1 MSILTVTMDK
11 LETYRNKVKA
21 QRQLI
26 DKKNYALDVKRTQIV
41 RLHEIIATLMEVPE
55 VKDKYEL
62 ERNEITN
69 LWELNHTLE
78 YIQRRE

>member
-1 MSILTVTMDK
+1 MPEILEM
-11 LETYRNKVKA
+11 YRDKVKA
-21 QRQLI
+21 MRKVI
-26 DKKNYALDVKRTQIV
+26 DEKNYNLDVKRTHIV
-41 RLHEIIATLMEVPE
+41 RLHEIIATLMQVSE

-69 LWELNHTLE
+69 LWELNHTLD